1 MNEFNIITTYYN
13 NKDLLLKFIDGF
25 NYHKQTYGFLK
36 LYIIDDGSQEYP
48 AESFLV
54 QQKDIHLYKVT
65 EDLGFNS
72 HGCRNLG
79 MTVSDKDWNLLV
91 DSDVDLLSLKINLL
105 VNWPV
110 EQDDIIDLSINTLF
124 IHKDAFFSCKGYDE
138 EYVNRHCGD
147 RVILDYF
154 MKNFRYE
161 VWNMRDTNM
170 QYNRFGRKVILT
182 DDVDITTYDDVNM
195 ILHAPANKYIG
206 YKELTDE
213 IVKRYNEKTFANK
226 KTLCFPWTKVW

>member
-25 NYHKQTYGFLK
+25 NHHKQTYDFLK

-54 QQKDIHLYKVT
+54 QQKDVHLYKVT

-79 MTVSDKDWNLLV
+79 MTVSDKDWNLLI
-91 DSDVDLLSLKINLL
+91 DSDFDLVSLNLTMI
-105 VNWPV
+105 VEWPM
-110 EQDDIIDLSINTLF
+110 EETDIVDLSINSLF
-124 IHKDAFFSCKGYDE
+124 IHKNAFWSCKGYDE
-138 EYVNRHCGD
+138 EYVNQHCGD
-147 RVILDYF
+147 RTLLDYF
-154 MKNFRYE
+154 KENFNYE
-161 VWNMRDTNM
+161 QWPINTTNAG
-170 QYNRFGRKVILT
+170 YNRKGRKIVFT
-182 DDVDITTYDDVNM
+182 DVDITTYDDKNL
-195 ILHAPANKYIG
+195 ILYSPKHIQEGHAK
-206 YKELTDE
+206 LTAA
-213 IVKRYNEKTFANK
+213 IVRRYNEKTFANK